1 MQYKLF
7 IAQNSSPLPPYSG
20 IQVFRYSENK
30 RHILAHRKNSYYI
43 YNKGLKP
50 TFTPLKNY

>member
-7 IAQNSSPLPPYSG
+7 IAQKQLFSFPSTVFRYSG
-20 IQVFRYSENK
+20 IQKNK
-30 RHILAHRKNSYYI
+30 RHIPTQKEFLLY

-50 TFTPLKNY
+50 TYTPLKNY

>member
-7 IAQNSSPLPPYSG
+7 IAQKQLFSSPPQYSG
-20 IQVFRYSENK
+20 IQVFRK
-30 RHILAHRKNSYYI
+30 IKGIFQHRKNSYYI

-50 TFTPLKNY
+50 TYTPLKNY